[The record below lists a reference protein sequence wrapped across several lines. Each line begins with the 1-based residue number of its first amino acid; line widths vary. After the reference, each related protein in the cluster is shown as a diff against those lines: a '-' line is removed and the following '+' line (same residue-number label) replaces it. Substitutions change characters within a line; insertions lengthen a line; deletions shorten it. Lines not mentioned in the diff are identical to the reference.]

1 MFVLDTNTLI
11 YFFKGMGNVS
21 LNLLAVSPKDIAIP
35 SIVLFELEYGI
46 AKSTSPEKRRDQL
59 ATLCESVN
67 ILDFGKKESSIAA
80 DLRFELE
87 RAGTPIGPYDTLI
100 AATALSHNGVL
111 VSNNTK
117 EFERITKLQLINW
130 L

>member
-21 LNLLAVSPKDIAIP
+21 LNLLAISPKDIAIP

-67 ILDFGKKESSIAA
+67 ILPFGQKESAIAA
-80 DLRFELE
+80 NIRFKLE
-87 RAGTPIGPYDTLI
+87 RAGTSIGPYDILI
-100 AATALSHNGVL
+100 AATALSHNGTL

-117 EFERITKLQLINW
+117 EFQRITKLQLINW